1 MKDYAKERK
10 TDLIIAFVTTIFVAF
25 FVNLFFVFKD
35 QKQTIISSEKIP
47 NTSTEESLIATKK
60 PLEDNVQ
67 TNDTSTTTL
76 PSDTTAQMIIED
88 WANSTNGTKSIILYD
103 IEYNEIIGE
112 YNPKEEYNMASLY
125 KLFVVYEGY
134 NKIKRGEW
142 QPDDITAGYTIRKC
156 LDLSIRES
164 HSPCAESLWEAIGS
178 KNLDNIYQEMGK
190 FKHTN
195 ISDIISTPEDILE
208 IMKLY
213 YDYEDSDH
221 PKLIEKMW
229 DSFLDQPETT
239 YNWRQG
245 LPSGFSKKSKVYNKV
260 GWNYDEE
267 NSYWDVYHD
276 AAIIETANRHH
287 YIIIVMTS
295 QVNPERIGELGQ
307 QLEEVL

>member
-60 PLEDNVQ
+60 QLEDNVQ
-67 TNDTSTTTL
+67 TNDTSTATL

-103 IEYNEIIGE
+103 IEYDEIVGE
-112 YNPKEEYNMASLY
+112 YNPKEEYNIASLY

-134 NKIKRGEW
+134 NKIKRKEW
-142 QPDDITAGYTIRKC
+142 QPDDITVGYTIRKC

-164 HSPCAESLWEAIGS
+164 YSPCAESLWEAIGN

-195 ISDIISTPEDILE
+195 ISDIVSTPEDILE

-213 YDYEDSDH
+213 YDYEDSGH
-221 PKLIEKMW
+221 PELIKKMW
-229 DSFLDQPETT
+229 DSFLNQPETT

-245 LPSGFSKKSKVYNKV
+245 LPSGFSKKTRVYNKV
-260 GWNYDEE
+260 GWNYDED
-267 NSYWDVYHD
+267 NNYWDVYHD

-295 QVNPERIGELGQ
+295 QVNPERIGELGK